1 MTHHSPRSHFVPKVT
16 SKNKTSICHRVST
29 SFEEVCVL
37 CPYFFERVSVFQFP
51 QGFGSFGLSSKF
63 VESRK
68 LLLVG
73 EEFPTLAPTTD
84 EHFDSQTPILP
95 SETLSRWNLRNTF
108 CDFYKLDIGARVMV
122 VKGRNTKRIGNIRK
136 VPPPPSS
143 VDLMCKMTQNL
154 TIVLEISWIY
164 LKFELLLHSYHV
176 SQPIV
181 FFFRF
186 ASRTRPSAMNVLEV
200 HKIN

>member
-1 MTHHSPRSHFVPKVT
+1 MLYPNKLFQNSWLWCDSWEGNVDVPKNARIMTHHSPRSHFVPKVT

-84 EHFDSQTPILP
+84 EQFDSQTPTLP
-95 SETLSRWNLRNTF
+95 SETLSRWNLRTTLFLTF
-108 CDFYKLDIGARVMV
+108 
-122 VKGRNTKRIGNIRK
+122 T
-136 VPPPPSS
+136 
-143 VDLMCKMTQNL
+143 NL
-154 TIVLEISWIY
+154 ILEPEWW
-164 LKFELLLHSYHV
+164 L
-176 SQPIV
+176 
-181 FFFRF
+181 
-186 ASRTRPSAMNVLEV
+186 
-200 HKIN
+200 